1 MPKYARAL
9 ASRGREE
16 VLTPDG
22 WTGAYWRNKSMTLNK
37 LLIYLS
43 GRRSGGEKKEE
54 AAAVRRRPRGKMRFG
69 NVAGG
74 VDKDVVTLL
83 KLGFTPE

>member
-1 MPKYARAL
+1 MRRPL
-9 ASRGREE
+9 ASPEKE

-43 GRRSGGEKKEE
+43 GRRSGGEKEE
-54 AAAVRRRPRGKMRFG
+54 AAVRCRPRGKMRLE
-69 NVAGG
+69 NVAGR
-74 VDKDVVTLL
+74 VDKDMVTQL